1 MNITGKLLI
10 VDDEQVIRHTLA
22 RILQSSGFEV
32 TTAENAEQG
41 LAFLET
47 STLTW
52 LSWIFACRAC
62 PV

>member
-41 LAFLET
+41 LAF
-47 STLTW
+47 
-52 LSWIFACRAC
+52 I
-62 PV
+62 